1 MAGPMA
7 RRTTRATPRRTT
19 PAKRRPRARAR
30 RKKPF
35 VLRWFHLLA
44 GCISAFALGYLVAFG
59 QATTYVAA
67 VVGLR

>member
-1 MAGPMA
+1 MA
-7 RRTTRATPRRTT
+7 RRTTRSTTRRTT
-19 PAKRRPRARAR
+19 PAKGRPRPRPR

-35 VLRWFHLLA
+35 VLRWFHLVA
-44 GCISAFALGYLVAFG
+44 ACIGAFALGYLIAFG